1 MSPSQ
6 QILNWDWETLPRE
19 VRGTQN
25 VPSGQCH
32 EQFTT
37 VDYNR
42 KQNKLQRPPH
52 ASFRVLH
59 LLYCRVNT
67 STAVGYAFKMFVT
80 LSPAV
85 IIINYLQL

>member
-6 QILNWDWETLPRE
+6 KILNWDWETLPRE
-19 VRGTQN
+19 VRGRQN

-59 LLYCRVNT
+59 LLYYRVNT
-67 STAVGYAFKMFVT
+67 STVVIYAFKIFIT
-80 LSPAV
+80 
-85 IIINYLQL
+85 